1 MTKPPDGYVARTVT
15 KSYGS
20 VQALKDASL
29 SLVPGEVHALLGMNG
44 AGKSTLV
51 KVLAGVERPDAGT
64 LELAGHPIAPRTA
77 GEAEGLGISFV
88 PQQLALYPHLD
99 IDSNLHLGAERR
111 RGLIID
117 RRQSLLETAA
127 ALEKVGVRRDPRE
140 KVGNLAIGERQLVEI
155 AKALRAEP
163 KVLILDEPTSALP
176 EGDRRRLFGIIR
188 ALTDVGVAVLLVTH
202 YLDEAFAVSA
212 RITVVRDGR
221 VVAEGTQRDR
231 TTFKEIV
238 GLMTGDLDTGERT
251 GLIQQPEMIRSRS
264 SAAGSLKVADVTVPG
279 ALAGA
284 SLHVEPGE
292 IVGIAG
298 LMGSGISDLFDV
310 IIGDTR
316 PSIGTVT
323 YPDGTSPRSVRSA
336 VRSGLAFVPA
346 DRGRRGAMM
355 RASVLENV
363 DLARTAALRP
373 TLTLLRSREVRE
385 EVIRRTSQL
394 RTKLSSIEQPLW
406 QLSGGNQQKTVFARW
421 LSVEA
426 SVYVLDD
433 PTCAVDVHAKT
444 DMHRLIRDLA
454 DEGRLVVLAST
465 DLDELVA
472 LCSRVYVMYRGR
484 ISAELAGP
492 TLNRAHLL
500 SAMSPDA
507 DVSAESNPASSGGR
521 P

>member
-1 MTKPPDGYVARTVT
+1 MTNPFNSYVARTIT

-20 VQALKDASL
+20 VNALIEASL
-29 SLVPGEVHALLGMNG
+29 ALAPGEVHALLGMNG

-51 KVLAGVERPDAGT
+51 KVLAGVERPDTGT
-64 LELAGHPIAPRTA
+64 LELSGSLVGPRTSA
-77 GEAEGLGISFV
+77 EAESLGISFV

-99 IDSNLHLGAERR
+99 IDANLHLGAERR

-117 RRQSLLETAA
+117 RRQSLRETSA

-176 EGDRRRLFGIIR
+176 EGDRRRLFRIVR
-188 ALTDVGVAVLLVTH
+188 TLTDSGVAVLLVTH

-221 VVAEGTQRDR
+221 VVAEGTQRDQ
-231 TTFKEIV
+231 TNFKEIV
-238 GLMTGDLDTGERT
+238 GLMTGDLDSGERS
-251 GLIQQPEMIRSRS
+251 GLIHRPDVTPSRS
-264 SAAGSLKVADVTVPG
+264 AAAGSLKVGNVTVPG
-279 ALAGA
+279 VLSDA

-310 IIGDTR
+310 IIGDSR
-316 PSIGTVT
+316 PSTGTVT
-323 YPDGTSPRSVRSA
+323 YPDGTTPRSIRSA
-336 VRSGLAFVPA
+336 VKSGLAFIPA

-363 DLARTAALRP
+363 DLARTAAMRP
-373 TLTLLRSREVRE
+373 TLTLLRPREVRE
-385 EVIRRTSQL
+385 EVVRRTSQL

-421 LSVEA
+421 LSVQA

-454 DEGRLVVLAST
+454 DEGRVVVLAST
-465 DLDELVA
+465 DLDELVV
-472 LCSRVYVMYRGR
+472 LCNRVYVMYRGR
-484 ISAELAGP
+484 ISTELSGP
-492 TLNRAHLL
+492 TLDRAHLL
-500 SAMSPDA
+500 SAMSPHA
-507 DVSAESNPASSGGR
+507 AVGAETDPASSGVR